1 MEPMEPKDDKA
12 HSPHTIGWLRAI
24 LTALAVTVIGF
35 CLLVYGSNAILTK
48 IHGKTR
54 GSLVAVVATFFFIV
68 LIAMAWGLRQLQRRK
83 II

>member
-1 MEPMEPKDDKA
+1 MDDDKELP
-12 HSPHTIGWLRAI
+12 HSIGWFRA
-24 LTALAVTVIGF
+24 LVTAAIVTGGGIG
-35 CLLVYGSNAILTK
+35 LLVYGSNAVLTK

-54 GSLVAVVATFFFIV
+54 GSLVAVATTFFFVV